1 MNSLLPAKTHREEVA
16 INHAGDA
23 MVVTKCP
30 VDFKEMWLFMLW
42 VLGEATQVR
51 RIIPLYVERG

>member
-1 MNSLLPAKTHREEVA
+1 
-16 INHAGDA
+16 

-30 VDFKEMWLFMLW
+30 VNFKEMWLFMLW

-51 RIIPLYVERG
+51 KIIPLYVERG